1 MNPAFA
7 GHFVP
12 ITYKMST
19 PATKKKIF
27 KLKVAPVNPEVNA
40 PTEVKPEVKPDVKPK
55 PKKVFT
61 LKKPDPV
68 YTITDPELFATEAFI
83 ILRDYCASQ
92 GKTVTKEDI
101 QWYQDELER
110 EKKELAGF
118 WDKCSV
124 TKACLDAFAKG
135 SSEEELEKVEKLAK
149 LTEKKEPLTKD
160 TLGEKPPFGTPE
172 FWAWARKSKQL
183 RLQEEAA
190 IIAAGGTVK
199 TKKTAKK

>member
-1 MNPAFA
+1 MSLPPA
-7 GHFVP
+7 
-12 ITYKMST
+12 
-19 PATKKKIF
+19 KKKIF
-27 KLKVAPVNPEVNA
+27 KLKVAPINPEVQ
-40 PTEVKPEVKPDVKPK
+40 PEVKPEPELMPEPQVKPK
-55 PKKVFT
+55 KIFT
-61 LKKPDPV
+61 LKKPEPV
-68 YTITDPELFATEAFI
+68 YTITDPGLFATEAFI

-101 QWYQDELER
+101 QWYQEELER

-149 LTEKKEPLTKD
+149 LSEKKEPLTKD
-160 TLGEKPPFGTPE
+160 TLGEKPAFGTPE

-199 TKKTAKK
+199 VKKSIKK